1 MGSYRRAKRTI
12 EHLFRKWVLFG
23 ALVLGMLALSRP
35 SDGQPIPRECD
46 SIQDDRQNYWL
57 CIGLQRSEGL
67 LEEGK
72 ASEAISL
79 LERLRQEQLLELRNY
94 QPYRLLGRAYCK
106 LGDKPAA
113 QWHFDLYDCALAI
126 DFKEQSCWIS
136 GRPEMGLR
144 GDISPECTRI
154 ACGEA
159 FLDEQ
164 SEDRQA
170 RYKTLKQSVE
180 NDRDVC
186 GLPN

>member
-1 MGSYRRAKRTI
+1 MRPI
-12 EHLFRKWVLFG
+12 EYPFGTWILFV
-23 ALVLGMLALSRP
+23 ALVVGVLVLSRP
-35 SDGQPIPRECD
+35 SNGQPIPLECV
-46 SIQDDRQNYWL
+46 SIQGERQNYRL
-57 CIGLQRSEGL
+57 CIDLQRSEGL

-113 QWHFDLYDCALAI
+113 QRHFDLYDCALAI
-126 DFKEQSCWIS
+126 DFREQSCWVS
-136 GRPEMGLR
+136 GRPEMGVR
-144 GDISPECTRI
+144 GDISPECRRI

-159 FLDEQ
+159 FLDDQ
-164 SEDRQA
+164 SEDRQS

-186 GLPN
+186 GLPH